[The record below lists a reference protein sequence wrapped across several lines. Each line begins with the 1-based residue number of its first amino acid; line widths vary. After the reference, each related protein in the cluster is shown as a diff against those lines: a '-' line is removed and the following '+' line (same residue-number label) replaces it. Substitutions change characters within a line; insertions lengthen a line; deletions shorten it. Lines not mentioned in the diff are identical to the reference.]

1 MKKKII
7 LALACRNN
15 GSRLYGKPLQILDAK
30 KKISVLT
37 FIIKRIKKLKIVDD
51 IVLAISNKKGN
62 CIFEYIAKKEK
73 IKFIYGDDKDVLKRL
88 INCGKLTSAKNILRI
103 TSESPYTYLNKF
115 PEEFKIHEKGNYD
128 MSCLDNVIDG
138 CNYEIIKLDALVKS
152 HKEGSKQDKSEFC
165 SRYIRNNKKKFKI
178 RYIKPLKFL
187 IRKDLRLTVDNPED
201 LIICRKAYKYIDNYN
216 INFKNIVKLISLK
229 KNKELIS
236 KYLETGYSNLY
247 L

>member
-30 KKISVLT
+30 KKISVLS

-51 IVLAISNKKGN
+51 IVLAISNKKDN
-62 CIFEYIAKKEK
+62 YIFEYIAKMEK

-115 PEEFKIHEKGNYD
+115 LEELKTHEKGNYD

-138 CNYEIIKLDALVKS
+138 CNYEIIKLDALIKS
-152 HKEGSKQDKSEFC
+152 HNEGGKLDKSELC
-165 SRYIRNNKKKFKI
+165 TRYIRNNKKKFRI
-178 RYIKPLKFL
+178 RYIKAPKFL
-187 IRKDLRLTVDNPED
+187 TRKDLRLTIDNPED
-201 LIICRKAYKYIDNYN
+201 LIICRKAYKYIKNYN
-216 INFKNIVKLISLK
+216 INFKKIIKLISLK
-229 KNKELIS
+229 KNKKLIS
-236 KYLETGYSNLY
+236 KYLVTGYSNLY
-247 L
+247 V